1 MVKPECYTSID
12 EEWKVMGKCNRT
24 KVCELSL
31 VNWGLL
37 RKAHSFRFLLVSPSL
52 DLKILL
58 SSECR
63 EGPVT

>member
-1 MVKPECYTSID
+1 MAKPECYTRID
-12 EEWKVMGKCNRT
+12 EEWKVMGKCIRT

-31 VNWGLL
+31 VIWGLL
-37 RKAHSFRFLLVSPSL
+37 SKAPSFRFLLVSPSL
-52 DLKILL
+52 ELKMLL